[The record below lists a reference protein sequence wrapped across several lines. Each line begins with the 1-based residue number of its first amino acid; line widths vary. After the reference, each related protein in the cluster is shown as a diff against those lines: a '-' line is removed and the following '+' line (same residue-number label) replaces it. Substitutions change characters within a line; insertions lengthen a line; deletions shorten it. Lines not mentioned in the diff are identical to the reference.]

1 MPRPYGRP
9 LAKQLVDINVATMP
23 NTAIAVYYIVISLLL
38 ENLGVLLPEV
48 EVWSSEL
55 TLRDKE

>member
-1 MPRPYGRP
+1 MPRPYGKP
-9 LAKQLVDINVATMP
+9 PAKQPVDINVATMP
-23 NTAIAVYYIVISLLL
+23 NTAIVVHYIVISLLL